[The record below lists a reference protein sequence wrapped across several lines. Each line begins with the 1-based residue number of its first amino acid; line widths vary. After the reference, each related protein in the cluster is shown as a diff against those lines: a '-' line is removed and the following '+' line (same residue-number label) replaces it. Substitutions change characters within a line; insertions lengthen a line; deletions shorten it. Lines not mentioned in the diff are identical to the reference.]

1 MYKNADIIPHN
12 SIGEED
18 IYCLKRAQS
27 TLKPG
32 SKGKIKFHVLGF
44 NVILR
49 KADEYAMQSVPT
61 LCERKSPIIAN
72 KIQKK

>member
-1 MYKNADIIPHN
+1 MPHN

-44 NVILR
+44 NVMRR
-49 KADEYAMQSVPT
+49 KAAEYAIQSVPT
-61 LCERKSPIIAN
+61 FGERKRPTIAS
-72 KIQKK
+72 KMQKK